1 MMSVSGGTA
10 MSDFSMMIEEA
21 KKEIMILLD
30 NSDRLPW
37 YTSISQLQM
46 IIREL
51 EKMNEVRDKNMFFR
65 IIPKEQQIAGTQ
77 MMNWVINIEDIGFLY
92 KDVNFSFVKS

>member
-1 MMSVSGGTA
+1 MIFTNYKTSVSGDTA

-37 YTSISQLQM
+37 YMSMSQFQM
-46 IIREL
+46 TIREL
-51 EKMNEVRDKNMFFR
+51 EKMNEVRDKNMFFPYY
-65 IIPKEQQIAGTQ
+65 PKGMGYCPQIYLVE
-77 MMNWVINIEDIGFLY
+77 M
-92 KDVNFSFVKS
+92 

>member
-1 MMSVSGGTA
+1 MMPVSGGTA

-37 YTSISQLQM
+37 YTSIIQLQM

-51 EKMNEVRDKNMFFR
+51 EKMNEVRDKNMFFPYYPKVIVDCWDSNDELGNKLLR
-65 IIPKEQQIAGTQ
+65 ILDFYIK
-77 MMNWVINIEDIGFLY
+77 M
-92 KDVNFSFVKS
+92 

>member
-51 EKMNEVRDKNMFFR
+51 EKMNEVRDKNMFFPYY
-65 IIPKEQQIAGTQ
+65 PKGIVDCWDSNDELGNKLLSILDFYIK
-77 MMNWVINIEDIGFLY
+77 M
-92 KDVNFSFVKS
+92 